1 MSSDNPE
8 NFFNEAIDADKKP
21 CGNGL
26 VLTIASKEEGT
37 GPENGEG
44 PITYKDI
51 FDLVTNSDD
60 IMEIGKLTNA
70 LGIAIDFPQD
80 YD

>member
-8 NFFNEAIDADKKP
+8 NFFNEAIDAELKP

-26 VLTIASKEEGT
+26 VLTIASKEEG
-37 GPENGEG
+37 EG
-44 PITYKDI
+44 PISYKDI
-51 FDLVTNSDD
+51 FDLVPNSED
-60 IMEIGKLTNA
+60 IMEIGTLTDA
-70 LGIAIDFPQD
+70 LGLAIDFPQD